1 MLHKTRKQEAHTLT
15 TPAFSPRTM
24 PTKLR
29 IRMSASVVKVIRGPA
44 SDKPSPSRSRTV
56 MCTGVVT
63 MALVW
68 HNHEG
73 NGRCV
78 RKANRQRGNK
88 RKVASVV
95 THDVDHVLDPDDG
108 DHEREEEPGHAL
120 ELPPEHDAQT
130 SRARLPRGE

>member
-1 MLHKTRKQEAHTLT
+1 
-15 TPAFSPRTM
+15 
-24 PTKLR
+24 
-29 IRMSASVVKVIRGPA
+29 
-44 SDKPSPSRSRTV
+44 

-68 HNHEG
+68 HNDEG
-73 NGRCV
+73 NGGRV
-78 RKANRQRGNK
+78 RKESRQRGNK

-130 SRARLPRGE
+130 PRARLPKGKVKSQSSLVSTLNEAGERA